1 MRAIYERELKAY
13 FQGIMGYLFIAFI
26 LLFAG
31 IYVMV
36 INLAGGQTYFEYVLG
51 NMSFVFLVAIPVLS
65 MRVISEERRQKTDQL
80 LYALPMSMYKIV
92 MGKYLAMITV
102 MAVPTVIIGIYPLIL
117 SSYGN
122 INFKTSYTA
131 LLAFFF
137 LGAALLAIGM
147 FVSSVTE
154 NPVISAALC
163 FLVMMLNYFIADL
176 SGYVPSGAAGSFVAL
191 TVCAVL
197 VGLFF
202 KFMTKDNFAAI
213 TAGVLCEVP
222 LAAVMLVN
230 KELLAGLFPKIMQE
244 ISVFERFYVFING
257 TCDITA
263 FVYFISV
270 IAVFVYFTVQSLER
284 RRWN

>member
-31 IYVMV
+31 IFVLIV
-36 INLAGGQTYFEYVLG
+36 NLAGGQTYFEYVLG
-51 NMSFVFLVAIPVLS
+51 NMSFIFLVAIPILS

-80 LYALPMSMYKIV
+80 LYALPMSMFKIV
-92 MGKYLAMITV
+92 LGKYLAMVTV
-102 MAVPTVIIGIYPLIL
+102 MAIPTVIIGIYPLIL

-122 INFKTSYTA
+122 VNLLTSYSA

-137 LGAALLAIGM
+137 LGASLLAIGM

-154 NPVISAALC
+154 NPVVSAALC
-163 FLVMMLNYFIADL
+163 FLVMMINYFVADL
-176 SGYVPSGAAGSFVAL
+176 AGYVPSSAAGSFVAL

-197 VGLFF
+197 IGLFF
-202 KFMTKDNFAAI
+202 KLMTKDNFIAFSAA
-213 TAGVLCEVP
+213 VLCEIP
-222 LAAVMLVN
+222 LTAVMLFN
-230 KELLAGLFPKIMQE
+230 KEALVGMFPQIMKE
-244 ISVFERFYVFING
+244 LSVFQRFYVFIDG

-263 FVYFISV
+263 FVYFLSV
-270 IAVFVYFTVQSLER
+270 IAVFVYLTVQSLER

>member
-26 LLFAG
+26 LLFVG
-31 IYVMV
+31 IYTMV
-36 INLAGGQTYFEYVLG
+36 INLYSGSVNFEYVLG
-51 NMSFVFLVAIPVLS
+51 NMSFIYIVAIPILS
-65 MRVISEERRQKTDQL
+65 MRVIAEERKQKTDQL

-92 MGKYLAMITV
+92 MGKFLAMVTV
-102 MAVPTVIIGIYPLIL
+102 LAIPCGVVATYPLIL
-117 SSYGN
+117 SSFGN
-122 INFKTSYTA
+122 INLMTSFSSI
-131 LLAFFF
+131 LGFFL

-147 FVSSVTE
+147 FVSSLTE
-154 NPVISAALC
+154 NQVISAALC
-163 FLVMMLNYFIADL
+163 FLVMLVNYFISSLA
-176 SGYVPSGAAGSFVAL
+176 GYVSTDASGSFIAL

-202 KFMTKDNFAAI
+202 KMMTKNNVVAI
-213 TAGVLCEVP
+213 IALLLCELP
-222 LAAVMLVN
+222 LLFVMFF
-230 KELLAGLFPKIMQE
+230 KEDVLSGLFPNIME
-244 ISVFERFYVFING
+244 NLSLFERFYTFING

-263 FVYFISV
+263 YIYFLTV